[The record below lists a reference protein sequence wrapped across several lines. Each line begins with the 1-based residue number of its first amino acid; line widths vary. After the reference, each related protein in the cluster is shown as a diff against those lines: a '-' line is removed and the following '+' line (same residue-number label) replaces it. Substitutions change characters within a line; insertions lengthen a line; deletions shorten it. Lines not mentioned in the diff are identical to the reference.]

1 MPMYSDKTNA
11 ENILHLSEENRKSFV
26 FGAENVVSAL
36 CRAISGKGDNAHV
49 AIEAWYGTPA
59 DRLAKAVGEG
69 LEKAGKKVTLI
80 STTGL
85 FIEKAALDAYKK
97 KFLTDDPGFGWVNMD
112 GRLEDILDGAKVDAV
127 REQIKSTD
135 GIVILYGSAAST
147 KLLDGLFDMTLFM
160 DIPREQ
166 MLWKMWD
173 GNLIPFGSDTPD
185 AGYMWKEYYYCDYYL
200 LHFMKKEV
208 LEKMDYYLE
217 SIAFDTLKL
226 IPRAAYDEMI
236 KALVSQPVKQIK
248 EFQPGPWGAY
258 RYRDLF
264 NVPGLGCNAWN
275 RLASPEL
282 GLLVDVGREEN
293 IELPLMSLMQ

>member
-112 GRLEDILDGAKVDAV
+112 GGLRTYLTAQRLT
-127 REQIKSTD
+127 RS
-135 GIVILYGSAAST
+135 GS
-147 KLLDGLFDMTLFM
+147 
-160 DIPREQ
+160 R
-166 MLWKMWD
+166 
-173 GNLIPFGSDTPD
+173 
-185 AGYMWKEYYYCDYYL
+185 
-200 LHFMKKEV
+200 
-208 LEKMDYYLE
+208 
-217 SIAFDTLKL
+217 
-226 IPRAAYDEMI
+226 
-236 KALVSQPVKQIK
+236 
-248 EFQPGPWGAY
+248 
-258 RYRDLF
+258 
-264 NVPGLGCNAWN
+264 
-275 RLASPEL
+275 
-282 GLLVDVGREEN
+282 
-293 IELPLMSLMQ
+293 